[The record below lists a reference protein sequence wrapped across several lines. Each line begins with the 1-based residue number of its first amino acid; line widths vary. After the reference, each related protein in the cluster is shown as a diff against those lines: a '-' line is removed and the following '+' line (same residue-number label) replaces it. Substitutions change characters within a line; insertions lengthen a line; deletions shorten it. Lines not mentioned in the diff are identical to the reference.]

1 MADRADASAPSGK
14 EGKAGS
20 GLSSYERH
28 ARSKANKRSV
38 SRKRFWLWS
47 LLVGLLALA
56 AAVGSWFYLNRE
68 QPVAVLRV
76 VAGPYGSDSH
86 EMMLEVAEVVER
98 QSDRLRLDVIATRDS
113 STNISMLNNRE
124 AELATIRSDTPVIA
138 DVRMIAEL
146 FPDFFQI
153 ITRPKNRIFSV
164 HDLEGKSVAIPPFG
178 TDEFRSFWA
187 VADHY
192 DLSITGVKWI
202 AMPFAKA
209 ASAFLSGQID
219 AIFTVRSLRD
229 RLLLN
234 LHEDAILKNQNL
246 KLIAVDQAPA
256 ISVKRLFLRADV
268 IPKGTF
274 AGDPPVPQADTVSS
288 VVSRTLV
295 TREDVDAAL
304 MRELTSIL
312 FENRLDLIIRFAL
325 ASAIRQPDPALGLS
339 IPLHDG
345 SEAYFN
351 RDQPSFLQENAE
363 PIALVLTVTGIL
375 FSGLLTLRAR
385 LTSGQKNR
393 MDSYNYMLLEI
404 GERARNSEEKSELKQ
419 LRRDL
424 YQILETVVRALDTD
438 EVTEEGFQS
447 FSLLWESVREMI
459 KDREQDLGVKP
470 V

>member
-1 MADRADASAPSGK
+1 MADNEKQAEARVPERRANLRS
-14 EGKAGS
+14 
-20 GLSSYERH
+20 RR
-28 ARSKANKRSV
+28 ARYR
-38 SRKRFWLWS
+38 L
-47 LLVGLLALA
+47 LLVLLTSAVLA
-56 AAVGSWFYLNRE
+56 AAFGGWYFLGRTSAPMVLTVG
-68 QPVAVLRV
+68 
-76 VAGPYGSDSH
+76 AGPYLSDSH
-86 EMMLEVAEVVER
+86 ELMREVAEVVER
-98 QSDRLRLDVIATRDS
+98 HTDRLKVRVLATRDS
-113 STNISMLNNRE
+113 SQNITLLNDKKVD
-124 AELATIRSDTPVIA
+124 LATIRSDTPVISS
-138 DVRMIAEL
+138 VRLVANL
-146 FPDFFQI
+146 FPDYFQLLVRGQSDI
-153 ITRPKNRIFSV
+153 RTVR
-164 HDLEGKSVAIPPFG
+164 DLIGKQVAIPPFG
-178 TDEFRSFWA
+178 TDEFRSFW
-187 VADHY
+187 VISDHY
-192 DLSITGVKWI
+192 DLPITAVKWRSLT
-202 AMPFAKA
+202 FEQA
-209 ASAFLSGQID
+209 ANAFQAGQID

-234 LHEDAILKNQNL
+234 LHEDAILKRQNL
-246 KLIAVDQAPA
+246 KLITIDQAPA
-256 ISVKRLFLRADV
+256 ISVKRPFLRADT

-274 AGDPPVPQADTVSS
+274 AGDPAVPSRDTLSS

-295 TREDVDAAL
+295 SREDVDGEL

-312 FENRLDLIIRFAL
+312 FENRLDLVIRFAL
-325 ASAIRQPDPALGLS
+325 ASAIRRPDPSVGLS

-363 PIALVLTVTGIL
+363 PIALVLTVAGIL

-404 GERARNSEEKSELKQ
+404 GDRARNSNKKSELKQ

-459 KDREQDLGVKP
+459 KDREQDLGVKSA
-470 V
+470 

>member
-1 MADRADASAPSGK
+1 MTDRADASAQSDRESG
-14 EGKAGS
+14 AGN
-20 GLSSYERH
+20 GLSAYERH
-28 ARSKANKRSV
+28 AQSQANRRSV
-38 SRKRFWLWS
+38 NRKRFWLWS
-47 LLVGLLALA
+47 LLVGFLALA

-68 QPVAVLRV
+68 EPLTVLKV

-86 EMMLEVAEVVER
+86 EMMREIADVVER
-98 QSDRLRLDVIATRDS
+98 QSERLRLDVIATRDS
-113 STNISMLNNRE
+113 STNISLLNNHE

-153 ITRPKNRIFSV
+153 ITKPENGIYSV
-164 HDLEGKSVAIPPFG
+164 QDLDGKSVAIPPFG

-187 VADHY
+187 VGDHY

-202 AMPFAKA
+202 AMPFMKA
-209 ASAFLSGQID
+209 ADAFLSGKID

-229 RLLLN
+229 RQLLN
-234 LHEDAILKNQNL
+234 LHEDAILKRQNL
-246 KLIAVDQAPA
+246 KLIAIDQAPA
-256 ISVKRLFLRADV
+256 ISIKRPFLQADT

-274 AGDPPVPQADTVSS
+274 AGDPAVPGHDTLSS

-295 TREDVDAAL
+295 SREDVDASL
-304 MRELTSIL
+304 IRELTSIL

-325 ASAIRQPDPALGLS
+325 ASAIRRPDPALGLS

-363 PIALVLTVTGIL
+363 PIALVLTVAGIL
-375 FSGLLTLRAR
+375 FSGFLTLRAR

-404 GERARNSEEKSELKQ
+404 GDRARNSEKKGELKQ

-459 KDREQDLGVKP
+459 KEREQDLGVKP
-470 V
+470 A